1 MSQAIKLFIYRCVAV
16 VLVIGLSIGFG
27 FAFDAVMVSVEK
39 KEYPRPEAYGEY
51 IQKYSAEYGIP
62 EHIIYSII
70 KVESNFASDLVS
82 DNGEIG
88 LMQINADTFEWIS
101 RELLKEE
108 LESGMLYS
116 PEINI
121 RYGTYY
127 ISYLHGIYGVWDTC
141 FAAYDAGIDTVNE
154 WHTDA
159 SNVDENGTLIK
170 YPQVTTDEYVKS
182 VNEAIDNYTKLYY

>member
-1 MSQAIKLFIYRCVAV
+1 
-16 VLVIGLSIGFG
+16 
-27 FAFDAVMVSVEK
+27 
-39 KEYPRPEAYGEY
+39 
-51 IQKYSAEYGIP
+51 
-62 EHIIYSII
+62 
-70 KVESNFASDLVS
+70 
-82 DNGEIG
+82 
-88 LMQINADTFEWIS
+88 MQINADTFEWIS